1 MMSDEMLSQEEIEA
15 LLRGESLDKKSDED
29 VEDPLNSNSEEY
41 KIEDYLDDMSR
52 DALGEIGNISFGS
65 SATAL
70 SSLLGQKVDITTP
83 SLSMINRN
91 KLEEEFPHPYVA
103 VQVEYTTG
111 LMGMNLLVIKQSD
124 ASIIADLMLGGD
136 GLNPAEELNE
146 IHLSAVQEAMNQMMG
161 SAATS
166 MSTIFNK
173 KVDISPPSIDLMNFS
188 NNEGT
193 ENIPDDDLLVK
204 VSFRLKIGT
213 LIDSNIMQLLPLNFS
228 QNLVK
233 SLMNPDA
240 EEPVESVEEQPTPE
254 PEQQISPQ
262 ASANGQTTSQEQ
274 QVQQPMYQQPDP
286 MQQAQQPMYQQ
297 PMQQQQQPMYQQPM
311 QQQQQQQ
318 QQQQPMYQQPMYQQ
332 PPIQQSQMNVQQAQ
346 FVDFEQANLKQT
358 EARNLN
364 MLMDIPLQVTVE
376 LGRTKRS
383 VKEIL
388 ELVSGSIIELDK
400 LAGEP
405 VDVLVNSRLI
415 AKGEVVVIDEN
426 FGVRITDILSK
437 EDRLNN
443 LR

>member
-297 PMQQQQQPMYQQPM
+297 PMQQQQPMYQQPM
-311 QQQQQQQ
+311 QQQ
-318 QQQQPMYQQPMYQQ
+318 PMYQQQSVQQ
-332 PPIQQSQMNVQQAQ
+332 PQMNVQQAQ